1 MRTSDRLCLP
11 FLILL
16 LGFFLVTSCDRER
29 EKPGGEAP
37 STAPRWVTIGTDE
50 ATGLSHVT
58 GLSIAKVAG
67 KRLEAMGFRIRLET
81 TDGPVSSLNAVDAG
95 DLDFAVVRS
104 DVLYEATRGL
114 GPWAGQGPQT
124 DLLAV
129 FTVHA
134 ESVNLLAA
142 EDAGIETLED
152 LKGKRV
158 NIGEPGSKERS
169 SSIHVLENAG
179 LDFETDIRTVE
190 ALAAEAPGMLQDGR
204 IDAFFVTA
212 EHPNDRIKAAFAGN
226 RKVRF
231 VPITNVRRILLR
243 FPYYIQTRIPVE
255 FYPGA
260 TLRED
265 VDTIGYKISLVSS
278 ARVPNDLVSGILGEV
293 FDNIESLR
301 ELHPAYRSL
310 TKEDMTE
317 GMYRMIHRGALYYY
331 MKNGYRL
338 SCCF

>member
-1 MRTSDRLCLP
+1 MKNPRFL

-16 LGFFLVTSCDRER
+16 SGFLLFTSCDTEH
-29 EKPGGEAP
+29 EKPPDKAP
-37 STAPRWVTIGTDE
+37 SREPRWVEIGTDE

-67 KRLEAMGFRIRLET
+67 NKLEELGFRIRVKT

-104 DVLYEATRGL
+104 DVLYEATRGF
-114 GPWAGQGPQT
+114 GPWAVQGPQT

-134 ESVNLLAA
+134 ESVSLLAA
-142 EDAGIETLED
+142 EEAGIETLED
-152 LKGKRV
+152 LRGKRV
-158 NIGEPGSKERS
+158 NIGEPGSKERRS
-169 SSIHVLENAG
+169 AVHVLENAG
-179 LDFETDIRTVE
+179 IDFKKDLRAEQ
-190 ALAAEAPGMLQDGR
+190 ALAGEAPGMLQNGR
-204 IDAFFVTA
+204 IDAFFATT
-212 EHPNDRIKAAFAGN
+212 EHPNDLIKEAFGGS
-226 RKVRF
+226 RKVHF
-231 VPITNVRRILLR
+231 VPIVNTRRNLLR
-243 FPYYIQTRIPVE
+243 FPYYIQTRIPVQ

-260 TLRED
+260 AHQED
-265 VDTIGYKISLVSS
+265 VETIGYKVSLVAS

-293 FDNIESLR
+293 FDNIDRLR
-301 ELHPAYRSL
+301 ELHPAYRNL

>member
-1 MRTSDRLCLP
+1 MKNLLAL

-16 LGFFLVTSCDRER
+16 SGIFLFTSCER
-29 EKPGGEAP
+29 EQEKPAHEVP

-50 ATGLSHVT
+50 ATRLSRVT
-58 GLSIAKVAG
+58 GHSIAKVAG
-67 KRLEAMGFRIRLET
+67 NKLEGMGYRVRVQT
-81 TDGPVSSLNAVDAG
+81 TEGPVFSLNAVDTG
-95 DLDFAVVRS
+95 DLDFAVVRA
-104 DVLYEATRGL
+104 DVLYDATRGF
-114 GPWAGQGPQT
+114 GPWAAQGPQT

-134 ESVNLLAA
+134 ESVSLLVA
-142 EDAGIETLED
+142 EDAGIDTLED
-152 LKGKRV
+152 LRGKRV
-158 NIGEPGSKERS
+158 NIGEPGSKEHRNS
-169 SSIHVLENAG
+169 VHVLENAG
-179 LDFETDIRTVE
+179 LDFEKDLQAE
-190 ALAAEAPGMLQDGR
+190 EAPAGDAPGLLQSGR
-204 IDAFFVTA
+204 IDAFFATT
-212 EHPNDRIKAAFAGN
+212 EHPNDLVRAAFTGS

-243 FPYYIQTRIPVE
+243 FPYYIQTRIPTQS
-255 FYPGA
+255 YPGGA
-260 TLRED
+260 NRED
-265 VDTIGYKISLVSS
+265 VPSIGYKISLVTS

-293 FDNIESLR
+293 FDNIEGLR

-310 TKEDMTE
+310 TKETMTE

>member
-1 MRTSDRLCLP
+1 MITLDRLRLP

-16 LGFFLVTSCDRER
+16 SGFFLLTSCDREK
-29 EKPGGEAP
+29 EKPDDEAP
-37 STAPRWVTIGTDE
+37 STAPQWVTIGTDE
-50 ATGLSHVT
+50 ATALSHVT
-58 GLSIAKVAG
+58 GLSIAKIAG
-67 KRLEAMGFRIRLET
+67 KKLEAMGFNIRVKT

-95 DLDFAVVRS
+95 DLDFAVVSS
-104 DVLYEATRGL
+104 DVLYEAARGL
-114 GPWAGQGPQT
+114 GPWAAQGPQT

-134 ESVNLLAA
+134 ESVSLLAA
-142 EDAGIETLED
+142 EDARIETLED

-158 NIGEPGSKERS
+158 NIGTPGSKERMS
-169 SSIHVLENAG
+169 SALVLENAG
-179 LDFETDIRTVE
+179 LDLETDIRAEE
-190 ALAAEAPGMLQDGR
+190 ALTAEAPGILQDSR
-204 IDAFFVTA
+204 IDAFFVTT
-212 EHPNDRIKAAFAGN
+212 EHPNDSIKTAFAGN

-231 VPITNVRRILLR
+231 VPITNTRRILLR
-243 FPYYIQTRIPVE
+243 FPYYIQTRIPVQ

-260 TLRED
+260 ANQED
-265 VDTIGYKISLVSS
+265 VETIGYKISLVAS

-293 FDNIESLR
+293 FDDIESLR
-301 ELHPAYRSL
+301 ELNPAFRYL

-331 MKNGYRL
+331 MRNGYRL

>member
-1 MRTSDRLCLP
+1 MKIPRIL

-16 LGFFLVTSCDRER
+16 SGFFLFTSCDREQ
-29 EKPGGEAP
+29 ENPALEAP
-37 STAPRWVTIGTDE
+37 ARAPRWVTIGTDE
-50 ATGLSHVT
+50 TTGLSHVT
-58 GLSIAKVAG
+58 GLAIAKVAG
-67 KRLEAMGFRIRLET
+67 HKLEELGFRIRVKT

-95 DLDFAVVRS
+95 DFDFAVVRS
-104 DVLYEATRGL
+104 DVLYEATRGF
-114 GPWAGQGPQT
+114 GPWAAQGPKT

-134 ESVNLLAA
+134 ESVSLLAA

-158 NIGEPGSKERS
+158 NIGEPGSKERKS
-169 SSIHVLENAG
+169 SVHVLENAG
-179 LDFETDIRTVE
+179 FDIETDLLVE
-190 ALAAEAPGMLQDGR
+190 EANAADAPGMLQDGR
-204 IDAFFVTA
+204 IDAFFVTT
-212 EHPNDRIKAAFAGN
+212 EHPNDLIKTAFAGT

-231 VPITNVRRILLR
+231 VPITNARRILLR
-243 FPYYIQTRIPVE
+243 FPYYIQTRIPVAL
-255 FYPGA
+255 YPGA
-260 TLRED
+260 ANREN
-265 VDTIGYKISLVSS
+265 VETIGYKISLVTS
-278 ARVPNDLVSGILGEV
+278 ARVPNSLVSGILGGV
-293 FDNIESLR
+293 FDNIERLR
-301 ELHPAYRSL
+301 GLHPAYRSL

>member
-1 MRTSDRLCLP
+1 MKNPGIP
-11 FLILL
+11 FLVLLSGLL
-16 LGFFLVTSCDRER
+16 LFTSCDREQ
-29 EKPGGEAP
+29 EKPAAEAP
-37 STAPRWVTIGTDE
+37 AGVPRWVTIGTDE

-58 GLSIAKVAG
+58 GLSLAKVAG
-67 KRLEAMGFRIRLET
+67 NKLEELGFRIRVKT
-81 TDGPVSSLNAVDAG
+81 TDGPGSSLNAVDAG

-104 DVLYEATRGL
+104 DVLYEATRGF
-114 GPWAGQGPQT
+114 GPWAAQGPQT

-134 ESVNLLAA
+134 ESVSLLAA
-142 EDAGIETLED
+142 DDAGIETLED

-158 NIGEPGSKERS
+158 NIGEPGSKERKS
-169 SSIHVLENAG
+169 SVHVLENAG
-179 LDFETDIRTVE
+179 LDLETDLRAEEVKTVQ
-190 ALAAEAPGMLQDGR
+190 APGLLQDGR
-204 IDAFFVTA
+204 IDAFFYPPA
-212 EHPNDRIKAAFAGN
+212 HPNDLIKAAFAGS

-243 FPYYIQTRIPVE
+243 FPYYIQTGIPVE
-255 FYPGA
+255 FYPA
-260 TLRED
+260 AANQED
-265 VDTIGYKISLVSS
+265 VETIGYKISLVTS
-278 ARVPNDLVSGILGEV
+278 ARVPNSLVSGVLGEV
-293 FDNIESLR
+293 FDNIERLR

>member
-1 MRTSDRLCLP
+1 MKILRIL

-16 LGFFLVTSCDRER
+16 SGFFLLTSCDREQ
-29 EKPGGEAP
+29 EKPAVEAP
-37 STAPRWVTIGTDE
+37 AGAPRWVTIGTDD
-50 ATGLSHVT
+50 ATGLSPVT
-58 GLSIAKVAG
+58 ALSIAKVAG
-67 KRLEAMGFRIRLET
+67 NKLEKLGFRIRVKT
-81 TDGPVSSLNAVDAG
+81 TDGPVSSLNDVDSG
-95 DLDFAVVRS
+95 DLDLAVVRS
-104 DVLYEATRGL
+104 DVLYEATRGF
-114 GPWAGQGPQT
+114 GPWAAQGPQT

-134 ESVNLLAA
+134 ESVSLLAA
-142 EDAGIETLED
+142 DDAGIETLED

-158 NIGEPGSKERS
+158 NIGEPGSKERKS
-169 SSIHVLENAG
+169 SVHVLENAG
-179 LDFETDIRTVE
+179 LDLETDLR
-190 ALAAEAPGMLQDGR
+190 AEQAKTADAPGMLQDGR

>member
-1 MRTSDRLCLP
+1 MRTSDRLRLT

-16 LGFFLVTSCDRER
+16 FGFFLLTSCERER
-29 EKPGGEAP
+29 EKPAVEAP
-37 STAPRWVTIGTDE
+37 AGAPRWVTIGTDE

-58 GLSIAKVAG
+58 GLSIAKIAG
-67 KRLEAMGFRIRLET
+67 RKLEAMGFRIRVRT

-95 DLDFAVVRS
+95 ELDFAIVRS
-104 DVLYEATRGL
+104 DVLYEATRGF
-114 GPWAGQGPQT
+114 GPWTAQGPQT

-142 EDAGIETLED
+142 EDAGIETLQD

-158 NIGEPGSKERS
+158 NIGEQGSRERRNAL
-169 SSIHVLENAG
+169 HVLENAG
-179 LDFETDIRTVE
+179 LDHETDLR
-190 ALAAEAPGMLQDGR
+190 AEKAKTADAPAILQDGR
-204 IDAFFVTA
+204 IDAFFCTT
-212 EHPNDRIKAAFAGN
+212 EHPNDLLKAAFGGN
-226 RKVRF
+226 RKLRF
-231 VPITNVRRILLR
+231 VPITNARRILLR
-243 FPYYIQTRIPVE
+243 FPYHIQTRIPVQ

-260 TLRED
+260 ANRED
-265 VDTIGYKISLVSS
+265 VETIGYKISLVTS
-278 ARVPNDLVSGILGEV
+278 ARTPDDLVSAILAEV
-293 FDNIESLR
+293 FDNIDRLR
-301 ELHPAYRSL
+301 EQHPAYRSL

-331 MKNGYRL
+331 MKHGYRL

>member
-1 MRTSDRLCLP
+1 MKNLR
-11 FLILL
+11 ILFPVL
-16 LGFFLVTSCDRER
+16 VSGFFLFTSCDREQ
-29 EKPGGEAP
+29 EKPAVEAP
-37 STAPRWVTIGTDE
+37 AGAPRWVTIGTDE
-50 ATGLSHVT
+50 SAGLSHVT

-67 KRLEAMGFRIRLET
+67 KKLEELGFRIRVKT
-81 TDGPVSSLNAVDAG
+81 MDGTVSSLNAVDAG

-104 DVLYEATRGL
+104 DVLYEATRGF
-114 GPWAGQGPQT
+114 GPWAAQGPQT

-134 ESVNLLAA
+134 ESVSLLAA
-142 EDAGIETLED
+142 DDAGIETLED

-158 NIGEPGSKERS
+158 NIGEPGSKERRS
-169 SSIHVLENAG
+169 SVHVLENAG
-179 LDFETDIRTVE
+179 LDLETDLR
-190 ALAAEAPGMLQDGR
+190 AEGAKTADAPGMLQDGR
-204 IDAFFVTA
+204 VDAFFCTT
-212 EHPNDRIKAAFAGN
+212 EHPNDLIKAAFAGS

-231 VPITNVRRILLR
+231 VPITNVRRIVLR

-255 FYPGA
+255 PYPGA
-260 TLRED
+260 TNQED
-265 VDTIGYKISLVSS
+265 VETIGYKISLVTS
-278 ARVPNDLVSGILGEV
+278 ARVPNNLVSGILGET
-293 FDNIESLR
+293 FNNIERLR

>member
-1 MRTSDRLCLP
+1 MKTLSRLRLP

-16 LGFFLVTSCDRER
+16 SGFFLLTSCDREKAPPTD
-29 EKPGGEAP
+29 EVP
-37 STAPRWVTIGTDE
+37 STAPQWVTIGTDE

-67 KRLEAMGFRIRLET
+67 KKLEAMGFRIRVKT

-95 DLDFAVVRS
+95 DLDFAVVSS

-114 GPWAGQGPQT
+114 GPWAPQGPQT

-134 ESVNLLAA
+134 ESVSLLAA

-158 NIGEPGSKERS
+158 NIGKPGSKERGS
-169 SSIHVLENAG
+169 SALVLENAG
-179 LDFETDIRTVE
+179 LDLETDIRAEET
-190 ALAAEAPGMLQDGR
+190 LAAHAPGMLQDGR
-204 IDAFFVTA
+204 IDAFFVTT
-212 EHPNDRIKAAFAGN
+212 EHPNDLVKAAFGGN

-231 VPITNVRRILLR
+231 VPITNARRILLR
-243 FPYYIQTRIPVE
+243 FPYYIQTRIPVQ
-255 FYPGA
+255 FYPGTA
-260 TLRED
+260 NQED
-265 VDTIGYKISLVSS
+265 VETIGYKISLVAS

-293 FDNIESLR
+293 FDNIETLR
-301 ELHPAYRSL
+301 ELNPAYRYL